1 MRKILAVTVAVALA
15 LSLGPAPVSGQAGGQ
30 QRPLSEESPRP
41 VFWVDSYAAPE
52 LALTVCVPSP
62 WSLYA
67 PDLPDHPANGV
78 GLPLRILA
86 GERALSPTSWPSP
99 ESRATV
105 LGRSWIHEAGC
116 FGASVDLPEEAE
128 AVTELGF
135 RWALCRDDLCIPG
148 RSVVAIP
155 RADR

>member
-1 MRKILAVTVAVALA
+1 MRPISAVAVALA
-15 LSLGPAPVSGQAGGQ
+15 LSLGPAPISGQRGTS
-30 QRPLSEESPRP
+30 QRPSSDEGAPQP
-41 VFWVDSYAAPE
+41 VFRVESYAAPA
-52 LALTVCVPSP
+52 LTLTVCVPNH

-86 GERALSPTSWPSP
+86 GERALFPTSWPSP
-99 ESRATV
+99 ESRMTV

-116 FGASVDLPEEAE
+116 FGATVDLPEKA
-128 AVTELGF
+128 ADVTEVGF

-148 RSVVAIP
+148 RSVVTIP
-155 RADR
+155 EADR